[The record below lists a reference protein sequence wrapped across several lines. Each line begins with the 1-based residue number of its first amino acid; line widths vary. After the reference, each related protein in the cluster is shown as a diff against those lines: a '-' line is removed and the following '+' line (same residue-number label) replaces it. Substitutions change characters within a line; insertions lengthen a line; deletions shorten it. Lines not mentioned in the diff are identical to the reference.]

1 MTRLDT
7 LSQLAY
13 IRWVPK
19 DSRHEAPCRLPC
31 IPPGNAALLS
41 PPPYASSSKRSPTQP
56 LVQIPYTLSEVIGPS
71 FGSELVSPDGGKYA
85 HPEETQDN
93 PWNRDSSGTAECLL
107 TSTDPFA
114 SPRSSPGRCP
124 GDVRNTNAPIMN
136 LVEPARR
143 STLIAKNTEAGPG
156 MLEGSVVLQGPDETG
171 FFDLGL

>member
-1 MTRLDT
+1 MLTRSRIWLSCAGQRRRVNVRVPRREDAGAYIVMTRLAT

-19 DSRHEAPCRLPC
+19 ASRHEAPCRLPC
-31 IPPGNAALLS
+31 ILPGNAALPS

-56 LVQIPYTLSEVIGPS
+56 LVQIPYTLSEVVVPS

-107 TSTDPFA
+107 TSTDPFS
-114 SPRSSPGRCP
+114 SPRSSPGRY
-124 GDVRNTNAPIMN
+124 
-136 LVEPARR
+136 PAQTTR
-143 STLIAKNTEAGPG
+143 SRLRTC
-156 MLEGSVVLQGPDETG
+156 
-171 FFDLGL
+171 